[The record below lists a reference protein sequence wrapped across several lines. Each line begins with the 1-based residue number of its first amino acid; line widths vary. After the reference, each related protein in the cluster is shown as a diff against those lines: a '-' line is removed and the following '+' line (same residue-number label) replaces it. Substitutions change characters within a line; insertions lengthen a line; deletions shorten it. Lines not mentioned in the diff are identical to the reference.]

1 MQKCTLIN
9 WRIRNGLQLV
19 GNIDATNSN
28 TAPTWTNHPHAL
40 RPVESQQVQTNSATQ
55 FINVTDEISP
65 SRRTYNPSTSAAGD
79 TEAIA
84 AKGKEARRPCG
95 RLLAGRQP
103 SFLVNGA
110 APTVMAQ
117 TTVSE
122 VPRSG
127 EPGYISHRNP
137 TYSENTI
144 ALPSDRG
151 ALDLSGTR
159 RFPGGQ
165 AKRHPLGWR

>member
-1 MQKCTLIN
+1 MIIQA
-9 WRIRNGLQLV
+9 

-55 FINVTDEISP
+55 FINVSDEISP

-84 AKGKEARRPCG
+84 AKG
-95 RLLAGRQP
+95 RLV
-103 SFLVNGA
+103 LVNGA
-110 APTVMAQ
+110 VPTVMAK

-144 ALPSDRG
+144 AIPSDRG
-151 ALDLSGTR
+151 ALEISGKR
-159 RFPGGQ
+159 RGRRRASEATPVGV
-165 AKRHPLGWR
+165 AMMY